1 MEPQGTPECRAAL
14 HAAALLTTGRG
25 SRAPASSGCTVRAA
39 QASRNFTVLSSGIL
53 SLEINGNHE
62 SDHMPKGTRD
72 SHQCLASFFFL
83 QK

>member
-1 MEPQGTPECRAAL
+1 MEPHGTPECRAAL

-53 SLEINGNHE
+53 SLEIMNLTTCQRAQE
-62 SDHMPKGTRD
+62 TLTS
-72 SHQCLASFFFL
+72 A
-83 QK
+83 